1 MEPALSCLGEKR
13 GLPIG
18 VCAVLLLLP
27 WPQGP
32 THNQSGFHHF
42 LYERAS
48 SKGPPRPLQHP
59 QHFKIKVTEVG
70 KARPTSDGPAP
81 HRQTR
86 GAPALS
92 PRLLTSRPRGG
103 RWEAAPHLLPPGRT
117 CEAAE
122 AARRG
127 RAQPVSAALQRPAR
141 PWCTRSGPLSA
152 VVWLSARRL
161 ILCVSRFLRMILKVT

>member
-48 SKGPPRPLQHP
+48 LKGPPRPPLHP

-103 RWEAAPHLLPPGRT
+103 RWEAA
-117 CEAAE
+117 E

-141 PWCTRSGPLSA
+141 PWCRRSGPLSA

>member
-1 MEPALSCLGEKR
+1 MEPALSSLGEKR

-27 WPQGP
+27 WPQGS

-48 SKGPPRPLQHP
+48 SKGPPRPPQHP

-86 GAPALS
+86 GAPGLS
-92 PRLLTSRPRGG
+92 PRLLTSCPRRG
-103 RWEAAPHLLPPGRT
+103 RW
-117 CEAAE
+117 EAAE

-141 PWCTRSGPLSA
+141 PWCRRSGPLSA

-161 ILCVSRFLRMILKVT
+161 ILCVS